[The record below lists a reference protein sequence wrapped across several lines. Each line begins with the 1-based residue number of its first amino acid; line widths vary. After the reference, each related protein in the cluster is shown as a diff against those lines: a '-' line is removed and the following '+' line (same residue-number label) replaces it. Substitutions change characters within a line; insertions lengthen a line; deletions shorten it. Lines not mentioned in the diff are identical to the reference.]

1 MVCLSTNGEQACL
14 VRLHKATIL
23 LSFTLILSL
32 EIAFSNELLFAQYS
46 LKETLTLAAMAKLCA
61 IDQVLGYL
69 YDKFGISRGEDSNFG
84 RYRMSI

>member
-1 MVCLSTNGEQACL
+1 M
-14 VRLHKATIL
+14 AT
-23 LSFTLILSL
+23 
-32 EIAFSNELLFAQYS
+32 
-46 LKETLTLAAMAKLCA
+46 LCA